1 DSCRVLAAGCFLKHY
16 AQRHLRLDAA
26 YGCPL
31 RSAPPCQSKFMDNNL
46 LTSEMRGQR
55 TLATV
60 VFTDCVGFSARMSVD
75 EDHTLDLIR
84 RDLKFMKQLCGR
96 YEGRVLKSTGDGLLM
111 CFTSPVKA
119 VECAMEI
126 QRSITERAIEL
137 PPEDALEHRIGIHL
151 ADMFITETDV
161 MGNGVNIAAR
171 LQTEADPGGICIS
184 QTVFDVIKASL
195 HVDSD
200 YLGPRELKNIREVVP
215 VYRILMSPESQ
226 VLNPHSVTIRNLEQS
241 RNVLRVKKLLFYAC
255 KNSWESDHNKLNLL
269 SLSDQIQEVMLLA
282 PTPERLRLFLD
293 AAVRTLSKPAEY
305 SVIANILVKELSRLY
320 PVEHNHDDDPTSYNL
335 AAEPQPSPHVV
346 NALYEQLAVELEA
359 SGNGTRIKKLAFYVC
374 RRVWETDQ
382 NKLDGL
388 RLQDLIAELHQSMPT
403 LERLTIATNSCV
415 QTLSKQAE
423 YALIANALISK
434 LQRLY
439 SVADQAPAP
448 VLPTIDLPQRAKALA
463 PLEDAPI
470 AEPPPSAEPSPLVE
484 PPPSADALALYVA
497 IAQRLELEPNLL
509 RIKKLLFYVC
519 YRQWES
525 DTAKLEDLNL
535 ESLIQE
541 VHQLTRT
548 SSQLEA
554 AFKAVVKT
562 LNKQEEYREIA
573 QTIVTSLGRLYP
585 DYQEIE
591 PPPAL
596 PTVATPQQEMLEALA
611 VPEEKRSPIQ
621 PEPPRPSQ
629 DTPLSLFDFRL
640 GIMKYANPL
649 QAKILLFS
657 ALYEDFGFTN
667 QDWSALKQHDL
678 DSLLRRLLGICKT
691 YTDLEA
697 CLFTAARRSSE
708 PTQTVQTAE
717 AIIKCLR
724 SFYLYSNAAR
734 LPLPLDEPTQLK
746 LDDFE
751 ETTLEFASIADE
763 DDYTCQ
769 LVPPAAE
776 STARMHESLSTDNA
790 TDDPLAPT
798 AMAEAKTDTED
809 AATTLRS
816 ALE

>member
-1 DSCRVLAAGCFLKHY
+1 
-16 AQRHLRLDAA
+16 
-26 YGCPL
+26 
-31 RSAPPCQSKFMDNNL
+31 MDNDL
-46 LTSEMRGQR
+46 LTSELRGQR

-84 RDLKFMKQLCGR
+84 RDLKFMRQLCR
-96 YEGRVLKSTGDGLLM
+96 QYEGRVLKSTGDGLLM
-111 CFTSPVKA
+111 CFTSAVKA

-171 LQTEADPGGICIS
+171 LQTEAEPGGICIS

-195 HVDSD
+195 HIDSD

-226 VLNPHSVTIRNLEQS
+226 VLNPHSVVIRNLEQS

-282 PTPERLRLFLD
+282 PTPERLRFFLD

-305 SVIANILVKELSRLY
+305 SLIANILVKEVSRLY
-320 PVEHNHDDDPTSYNL
+320 PPEHNHDDDPTSYNL
-335 AAEPQPSPHVV
+335 AAEPQLSPHAI
-346 NALYEQLAVELEA
+346 NALYKQLAVELEA
-359 SGNGTRIKKLAFYVC
+359 TGNGTRIKKLAFYVC
-374 RRVWETDQ
+374 RRRWETDQ

-403 LERLTIATNSCV
+403 LESLTIAINGCV

-439 SVADQAPAP
+439 SMAGQATVPASP
-448 VLPTIDLPQRAKALA
+448 PIDPPQQVKALE
-463 PLEDAPI
+463 PLEAASI
-470 AEPPPSAEPSPLVE
+470 AEPPLAIEPLPV
-484 PPPSADALALYVA
+484 ADASALYAA
-497 IAQRLELEPNLL
+497 IAQRLEPEPNLQ

-519 YRQWES
+519 HRQWES
-525 DTAKLEDLNL
+525 DAAKLERLNL
-535 ESLIQE
+535 ETLIQE

-548 SSQLEA
+548 SAQLEA
-554 AFKAVVKT
+554 AFEAVVKT

-585 DYQEIE
+585 GYQEE
-591 PPPAL
+591 LPLPPPLA
-596 PTVATPQQEMLEALA
+596 VASPQEEVLEAIA
-611 VPEEKRSPIQ
+611 VPEETRSPIQ

-629 DTPLSLFDFRL
+629 DAPLNLFDFRL

-667 QDWSALKQHDL
+667 QDWSNLKQHDL

-697 CLFTAARRSSE
+697 CLFTAARRSPE
-708 PTQTVQTAE
+708 PEQTVQTAE

-724 SFYLYSNAAR
+724 SFYLYSNAAQ

-751 ETTLEFASIADE
+751 ETTLGFANIADE

-776 STARMHESLSTDNA
+776 PTAIMHESLSTDKAANA
-790 TDDPLAPT
+790 VLTPT
-798 AMAEAKTDTED
+798 AIAEAKTNTDE
-809 AATTLRS
+809 AATSLRS
-816 ALE
+816 TLD

>member
-1 DSCRVLAAGCFLKHY
+1 
-16 AQRHLRLDAA
+16 
-26 YGCPL
+26 
-31 RSAPPCQSKFMDNNL
+31 MDNNL

-111 CFTSPVKA
+111 CFTSAVKA

-126 QRSITERAIEL
+126 QRSITERAIDL

-151 ADMFITETDV
+151 ADMFITDTDV

-255 KNSWESDHNKLNLL
+255 KNRWESDHNKLNLL

-305 SVIANILVKELSRLY
+305 SLIANILVKELSRLY
-320 PVEHNHDDDPTSYNL
+320 PVEHNHDDDPTSYDL
-335 AAEPQPSPHVV
+335 AAEPQPSPHAV

-359 SGNGTRIKKLAFYVC
+359 TGNGSRIKKLAFYVC

-423 YALIANALISK
+423 YALVANALVSK

-439 SVADQAPAP
+439 IVSDQASVPDSVSEQAPTPAS
-448 VLPTIDLPQRAKALA
+448 VLIDPSPQAKTVA

-470 AEPPPSAEPSPLVE
+470 AAPPPAIESPLSIN
-484 PPPSADALALYVA
+484 PPSADASALYVA
-497 IAQRLELEPNLL
+497 IAQNLEPEPNLL

-525 DTAKLEDLNL
+525 DVAKLEGLNL

-554 AFKAVVKT
+554 AIEAVVKT

-585 DYQEIE
+585 GYQEIE
-591 PPPAL
+591 PPPAS
-596 PTVATPQQEMLEALA
+596 PTVATPQQEELKAIA
-611 VPEEKRSPIQ
+611 VPEEKRSPIK
-621 PEPPRPSQ
+621 PEPPRSSQ
-629 DTPLSLFDFRL
+629 DAPLSLFDFRL

-667 QDWSALKQHDL
+667 QDWSDLKQHDL

-697 CLFTAARRSSE
+697 CLFTAARRSPE
-708 PTQTVQTAE
+708 PAQTVQTAE

-724 SFYLYSNAAR
+724 SFYLYNNAAR
-734 LPLPLDEPTQLK
+734 LPLSPDEPTQLK

-769 LVPPAAE
+769 LVPPTAE
-776 STARMHESLSTDNA
+776 PTAIMQESLSTDNA

-798 AMAEAKTDTED
+798 AIAETKTDPED
-809 AATTLRS
+809 AATSLRS
-816 ALE
+816 ALD

>member
-1 DSCRVLAAGCFLKHY
+1 
-16 AQRHLRLDAA
+16 
-26 YGCPL
+26 
-31 RSAPPCQSKFMDNNL
+31 MDNDL

-84 RDLKFMKQLCGR
+84 RDLKFMKQICRR

-111 CFTSPVKA
+111 CFISAVKA

-126 QRSITERAIEL
+126 QRSITDRSIEL

-171 LQTEADPGGICIS
+171 LQTEAEPGGICIS

-195 HVDSD
+195 HIDSE

-215 VYRILMSPESQ
+215 VYRIVMSPESQ
-226 VLNPHSVTIRNLEQS
+226 VLNPYSVAIRNLEQS
-241 RNVLRVKKLLFYAC
+241 RNLLRVKKLLFYAC
-255 KNSWESDHNKLNLL
+255 KNSWESDHNKLNLI

-282 PTPERLRLFLD
+282 PTPERLRFFLD
-293 AAVRTLSKPAEY
+293 AAVRTLSKAAEY
-305 SVIANILVKELSRLY
+305 SLIANILVKEVGRLY
-320 PVEHNHDDDPTSYNL
+320 PAEHNHDDDPTSYNL
-335 AAEPQPSPHVV
+335 AAEPQPSPHAV
-346 NALYEQLAVELEA
+346 NALYDQLAAELEA
-359 SGNGTRIKKLAFYVC
+359 TGNGTRIKKLAFYVC
-374 RRVWETDQ
+374 RRRWEMDQ

-403 LERLTIATNSCV
+403 LERLTIAINVFV

-423 YALIANALISK
+423 YALVANALINK
-434 LQRLY
+434 LQQLY
-439 SVADQAPAP
+439 GVSEQASAPAP
-448 VLPTIDLPQRAKALA
+448 VLAPPIAPLQQAMPLA
-463 PLEDAPI
+463 PVADAPI
-470 AEPPPSAEPSPLVE
+470 AEPLLLAEPLLAEAS
-484 PPPSADALALYVA
+484 ALYVA
-497 IAQRLELEPNLL
+497 LAQRLQSEPDLL

-519 YRQWES
+519 HRQWES
-525 DTAKLEDLNL
+525 DAAKLERLNL
-535 ESLIQE
+535 EQLIQE

-548 SSQLEA
+548 SAQLEA
-554 AFKAVVKT
+554 AFEAVVKT
-562 LNKQEEYREIA
+562 LNKQEEYRTIA
-573 QTIVTSLGRLYP
+573 QTIVTHLGRLYP
-585 DYQEIE
+585 DYQEAE
-591 PPPAL
+591 PLIAFAA
-596 PTVATPQQEMLEALA
+596 ATH
-611 VPEEKRSPIQ
+611 PEEPLAIAIVSEEQRSPIK
-621 PEPPRPSQ
+621 PEPPQPSP
-629 DTPLSLFDFRL
+629 DAPLNLFDFRL

-667 QDWSALKQHDL
+667 QEWSNLKQHDL
-678 DSLLRRLLGICKT
+678 DSLLRRLLGVCKT

-697 CLFTAARRSSE
+697 CLFTAARRSPE
-708 PTQTVQTAE
+708 PAETVQTAE

-724 SFYLYSNAAR
+724 PFYLYSKAER
-734 LPLPLDEPTQLK
+734 QSLPSDEPTQLK

-751 ETTLEFASIADE
+751 ETTLEFASIAVE

-769 LVPPAAE
+769 LIPPAAE
-776 STARMHESLSTDNA
+776 PTAIMQGSLSTNRAIDV
-790 TDDPLAPT
+790 PLAPESSIV
-798 AMAEAKTDTED
+798 EAKTDSDHPSTSFLD
-809 AATTLRS
+809 
-816 ALE
+816 

>member
-1 DSCRVLAAGCFLKHY
+1 
-16 AQRHLRLDAA
+16 
-26 YGCPL
+26 
-31 RSAPPCQSKFMDNNL
+31 MDNDL

-111 CFTSPVKA
+111 CFTSAVKA

-126 QRSITERAIEL
+126 QKSITERAIEL

-255 KNSWESDHNKLNLL
+255 KNRWESDHNKLNLL

-282 PTPERLRLFLD
+282 PTPERLRFFLD

-305 SVIANILVKELSRLY
+305 SVIANILVKEVSRLY

-335 AAEPQPSPHVV
+335 AAEPQPSPHAI

-374 RRVWETDQ
+374 RRVWEADQ

-403 LERLTIATNSCV
+403 LENLTIATNGCV

-439 SVADQAPAP
+439 SMADQAPVPASPPIAP
-448 VLPTIDLPQRAKALA
+448 QQPVKPLA
-463 PLEDAPI
+463 PLENAPI
-470 AEPPPSAEPSPLVE
+470 AKSATSAEPAPLTKPAPSVE
-484 PPPSADALALYVA
+484 PLPLAEPAPLAEPPLATDASALYVA
-497 IAQRLELEPNLL
+497 IAQRLEPEPNLL

-525 DTAKLEDLNL
+525 DATKLEGLNL

-541 VHQLTRT
+541 IHQITRT
-548 SSQLEA
+548 SSQLAA
-554 AFKAVVKT
+554 AFEAVVKT

-573 QTIVTSLGRLYP
+573 QTIVTNLGRLYS

-591 PPPAL
+591 PLPAL
-596 PTVATPQQEMLEALA
+596 PVTVAPPQQEALDAIA
-611 VPEEKRSPIQ
+611 VPEEQRSPVK
-621 PEPPRPSQ
+621 PEPPRSAQ
-629 DTPLSLFDFRL
+629 DAPLNLFDFRL

-657 ALYEDFGFTN
+657 ALYTDFGFTN
-667 QDWSALKQHDL
+667 QDWSDLKQRDL
-678 DSLLRRLLGICKT
+678 DGLLRRLLGICKT

-697 CLFTAARRSSE
+697 CLFTAARRSPE
-708 PTQTVQTAE
+708 PDETVQTAE

-724 SFYLYSNAAR
+724 SFYLYGNASR

-751 ETTLEFASIADE
+751 ETTLEFASLTDE

-769 LVPPAAE
+769 LIPPAAE
-776 STARMHESLSTDNA
+776 PTAIMPESLSTDNA

-798 AMAEAKTDTED
+798 AIAEAKTDTEE
-809 AATTLRS
+809 APTSLRS
-816 ALE
+816 AVD

>member
-1 DSCRVLAAGCFLKHY
+1 
-16 AQRHLRLDAA
+16 
-26 YGCPL
+26 
-31 RSAPPCQSKFMDNNL
+31 MDNDL

-60 VFTDCVGFSARMSVD
+60 VFTDCVGFSARMSMD

-111 CFTSPVKA
+111 CFTSAVKA

-226 VLNPHSVTIRNLEQS
+226 VLNPHSVAIRNLEQS

-282 PTPERLRLFLD
+282 PTPERLRFFLD

-305 SVIANILVKELSRLY
+305 SLIANILVKEVSRLY

-335 AAEPQPSPHVV
+335 AAEPQPSPHGV

-359 SGNGTRIKKLAFYVC
+359 SGNGTRVKKLAFYVC
-374 RRVWETDQ
+374 RRIWETDQ
-382 NKLDGL
+382 KKLDGL

-403 LERLTIATNSCV
+403 LERLTIATNGCV

-439 SVADQAPAP
+439 SVPNQTP
-448 VLPTIDLPQRAKALA
+448 VPVSSPSDPLPQPVQPLA

-470 AEPPPSAEPSPLVE
+470 AKPVPSAEPVLSAEPLPSIE
-484 PPPSADALALYVA
+484 PALSTDASALYVA
-497 IAQRLELEPNLL
+497 IAQRLEPEPNLL

-519 YRQWES
+519 HRQWES
-525 DTAKLEDLNL
+525 DATKLENLNL

-548 SSQLEA
+548 SAQLAA
-554 AFKAVVKT
+554 AFEAVVKT

-573 QTIVTSLGRLYP
+573 QTIVASLGRLYP
-585 DYQEIE
+585 DNQEIE
-591 PPPAL
+591 PSPAS
-596 PTVATPQQEMLEALA
+596 PTVATPQPQELEAIA
-611 VPEEKRSPIQ
+611 VPEEIRSPIK
-621 PEPPRPSQ
+621 PEPPRSSQ
-629 DTPLSLFDFRL
+629 DAPLSLFDFRL

-667 QDWSALKQHDL
+667 QDWSALRRHDL

-697 CLFTAARRSSE
+697 CLFTAARRSPE
-708 PTQTVQTAE
+708 PAQTVQTAE

-724 SFYLYSNAAR
+724 SFYLYNNAAR

-751 ETTLEFASIADE
+751 ETTLEFASLADE

-776 STARMHESLSTDNA
+776 PTAIMHESLSTDNA
-790 TDDPLAPT
+790 TDDPLAPR
-798 AMAEAKTDTED
+798 AIAEAKADTED
-809 AATTLRS
+809 AATSLRS
-816 ALE
+816 ALD

>member
-1 DSCRVLAAGCFLKHY
+1 
-16 AQRHLRLDAA
+16 
-26 YGCPL
+26 
-31 RSAPPCQSKFMDNNL
+31 MDNDL
-46 LTSEMRGQR
+46 LTSELRGQR

-84 RDLKFMKQLCGR
+84 RDLKFMRQLCGR

-111 CFTSPVKA
+111 CFTSAVKA

-151 ADMFITETDV
+151 ADMFITDTDV

-171 LQTEADPGGICIS
+171 LQTEAEPGGICIS

-255 KNSWESDHNKLNLL
+255 KNSWESDHNKLNLV

-305 SVIANILVKELSRLY
+305 SLIANILVKELSRLY

-335 AAEPQPSPHVV
+335 AAEPQLPHAV

-359 SGNGTRIKKLAFYVC
+359 TGNGSRIKKLAFYVC

-423 YALIANALISK
+423 YALVANALISK

-439 SVADQAPAP
+439 NVSYQASVPDSVADQIPAPASP
-448 VLPTIDLPQRAKALA
+448 PIDPPQQAKALA
-463 PLEDAPI
+463 LLEDAPI
-470 AEPPPSAEPSPLVE
+470 AEPPPSAEPPPL
-484 PPPSADALALYVA
+484 ADASALYVA
-497 IAQRLELEPNLL
+497 IAQRLESEPNLL

-525 DTAKLEDLNL
+525 DAAKLEDLNL

-554 AFKAVVKT
+554 AIEAVVKT

-573 QTIVTSLGRLYP
+573 QTIVTSLGGLYP
-585 DYQEIE
+585 DYQETE

-596 PTVATPQQEMLEALA
+596 PTVATPQQEVLEAIA
-611 VPEEKRSPIQ
+611 VPEETRSPIK

-629 DTPLSLFDFRL
+629 DASLSLFDFRL

-667 QDWSALKQHDL
+667 QDWSDLKQHDL

-697 CLFTAARRSSE
+697 CLFTAARRSPE
-708 PTQTVQTAE
+708 PAQTVQTAE

-724 SFYLYSNAAR
+724 SFYLYNNAAR
-734 LPLPLDEPTQLK
+734 LPLPVDEPTQLK

-776 STARMHESLSTDNA
+776 STAIMDESLTTDKA
-790 TDDPLAPT
+790 TDDPLAAT
-798 AMAEAKTDTED
+798 AIAKAKTDTED
-809 AATTLRS
+809 AATSLRS
-816 ALE
+816 ALD